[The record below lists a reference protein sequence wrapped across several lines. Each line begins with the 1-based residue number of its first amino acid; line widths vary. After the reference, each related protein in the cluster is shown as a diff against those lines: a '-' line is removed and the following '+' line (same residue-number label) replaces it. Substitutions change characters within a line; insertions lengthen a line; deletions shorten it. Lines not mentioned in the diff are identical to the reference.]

1 MEKDQK
7 ELTQIL
13 GIISEGGWITSVF
26 SYMLFIISQ
35 DCYKHIQLLFLS
47 NNYLLETNSYF
58 T

>member
-1 MEKDQK
+1 MHGKRS

-13 GIISEGGWITSVF
+13 GITSEGGWITSVF